1 MFGFA
6 AFIKKYRHILTI
18 VLALIG
24 IGIMAYY
31 DYCDTTCSY
40 LKGDIF
46 GIDLKWV
53 GMAFMAS
60 VIVFAVFKQTAF
72 VRMLLAAGLG
82 VEVHL
87 YAFQVQNDVY
97 CPFCLAF
104 SIMLI
109 LSFLINYEVPS
120 AWREKRS
127 RMWLYFLG
135 EVNVP
140 MLKLKRFPL
149 LLMSVLGYLTIL
161 LTFSGSVTPAY
172 GQDSVRV
179 IPTLG
184 KGPYEIIMFTDYFC
198 PPCRRIDTKA
208 ESLLKELAA
217 TDKVKLTFIDVP
229 FSRATPKYAKYYLY
243 SANNDPSI
251 GNILYVRNVLFEA
264 AQGKNIQDENALVAF
279 LKEKKIVWKAMDE
292 KSIFPLLSAVIKEH
306 KVDATPTCVI
316 KYSATDVKKYVG
328 DDEIWDGL
336 TKLKSHLAGAKK

>member
-1 MFGFA
+1 
-6 AFIKKYRHILTI
+6 
-18 VLALIG
+18 
-24 IGIMAYY
+24 
-31 DYCDTTCSY
+31 
-40 LKGDIF
+40 
-46 GIDLKWV
+46 
-53 GMAFMAS
+53 MAS

-172 GQDSVRV
+172 GQDAVRV

-184 KGPYEIIMFTDYFC
+184 KGPYEIIYVYDYFC